1 MILWSVANE
10 TPVGEARNKFLRGL
24 IDHARKLDPTRLLTA
39 ANERRYADANTL
51 LIDDPVGE
59 YLDVVGCN
67 EYVGWYDGLP
77 EKADKLQWKVT
88 YNKPLIISEFGGDAL
103 FGYHGEANVRWTEEY
118 QKNLYEH
125 QLAMLKK
132 IPSLR
137 GITPWILTDFR
148 SPRRPLPG
156 IQDFYNRKGLISS
169 RGERKQ
175 AFYVLQ
181 NFYRQLMREGK

>member
-1 MILWSVANE
+1 
-10 TPVGEARNKFLRGL
+10 
-24 IDHARKLDPTRLLTA
+24 LDPTRLLTA
-39 ANERRYADANTL
+39 ANERHYADPTTQV
-51 LIDDPVGE
+51 IDDPLGE
-59 YLDVVGCN
+59 YLDVLGCN

-77 EKADKLQWKVT
+77 EKADGLQWKVSL
-88 YNKPLIISEFGGDAL
+88 NKPLIISEFGGDAL
-103 FGYHGEANVRWTEEY
+103 FGYHAAPNVRWTEEY

-125 QLAMLKK
+125 QLKMLRK

-137 GITPWILTDFR
+137 GLTPWILTDFR
-148 SPRRPLPG
+148 SPRRPLPN

-181 NFYRQLMREGK
+181 NFYRELSK